1 MLRPNIHSQDRRRT
15 RHFLHVLHAPAYLP
29 GGDRAKGNGELI
41 EAMAKVALDAGRSIA
56 SPAEAREIELGAAA
70 FSGERIVKDAS
81 AGAHIIDL

>member
-1 MLRPNIHSQDRRRT
+1 
-15 RHFLHVLHAPAYLP
+15 LHAPAYLP